1 MRFDLKRLFLMNKNQ
16 KHESEWRVHSPHIKL
31 PLVCLILPVHDEQAN
46 LVVLYD
52 RLVDVLSRCSSD
64 WNMIF
69 VDDGSRDLGPQILS
83 RLSGSDP
90 RVTVIT
96 LARNFG
102 HQASVTV
109 GLGYLQDHPFYDI
122 AIVMDTD
129 LQDPPELIPDMISHW
144 QSGSDI
150 VHAIRKNR
158 RESAL
163 KCFAYWFF
171 YRIYKALAEVDVPL
185 DSGDFCLL
193 SARAVD
199 ALNQLPERARFH
211 RGLRAYIGFKQT
223 ALPYDRPE
231 RFSGQTKYSLTKLM
245 GLALDGLVCF
255 SSVPLRLVSLMGI
268 GTFLLSILILIWVLA
283 DAISG
288 HTAPRGW
295 ASLAALVLLSAS
307 VQMIALGIVGEY
319 LRQIFLET
327 KGRPAAII
335 SNISGLGMASNQN
348 RNRTETVF
356 HRSFATKQCSELYD
370 SGEEI

>member
-1 MRFDLKRLFLMNKNQ
+1 MIPKNQ
-16 KHESEWRVHSPHIKL
+16 IHPEWRSHPSHLQKPRVQ
-31 PLVCLILPVHDEQAN
+31 VILPVHDEQAN
-46 LVVLYD
+46 LPVLYQ
-52 RLVDVLSRCSSD
+52 RLHQTLADCSSD
-64 WNMIF
+64 WNLIF
-69 VDDGSRDLGPQILS
+69 VDDGSRDGGPQWLS
-83 RLSGSDP
+83 DLASTDP

-102 HQASVTV
+102 HQAAVTV
-109 GLGYLQDHPFYDI
+109 GLGILRDHSEYDI

-129 LQDPPELIPDMISHW
+129 LQDPPELIQGLIREW
-144 QSGSDI
+144 ESGSDV
-150 VHAIRKNR
+150 VHAVRKNR
-158 RESAL
+158 RESAPKRL
-163 KCFAYWFF
+163 AYWAF

-223 ALPYDRPE
+223 TLPYDRPE
-231 RFSGQTKYSLTKLM
+231 RMAGHTKYNFAKLLR
-245 GLALDGLVCF
+245 LALDGLVCF

-268 GTFLLSILILIWVLA
+268 GTFLASLCILGWVLA
-283 DAISG
+283 DALLG

-327 KGRPAAII
+327 KGRPAAIVA
-335 SNISGLGMASNQN
+335 NISGQRFKTQGSRATRYQPEHHGLNHKTQN
-348 RNRTETVF
+348 IYLHEN
-356 HRSFATKQCSELYD
+356 
-370 SGEEI
+370 GEQR

>member
-69 VDDGSRDLGPQILS
+69 VDDGSRDLGPQIWS

-129 LQDPPELIPDMISHW
+129 LQV
-144 QSGSDI
+144 QT
-150 VHAIRKNR
+150 
-158 RESAL
+158 
-163 KCFAYWFF
+163 
-171 YRIYKALAEVDVPL
+171 
-185 DSGDFCLL
+185 
-193 SARAVD
+193 
-199 ALNQLPERARFH
+199 LN
-211 RGLRAYIGFKQT
+211 
-223 ALPYDRPE
+223 
-231 RFSGQTKYSLTKLM
+231 
-245 GLALDGLVCF
+245 
-255 SSVPLRLVSLMGI
+255 
-268 GTFLLSILILIWVLA
+268 
-283 DAISG
+283 
-288 HTAPRGW
+288 
-295 ASLAALVLLSAS
+295 
-307 VQMIALGIVGEY
+307 
-319 LRQIFLET
+319 
-327 KGRPAAII
+327 
-335 SNISGLGMASNQN
+335 
-348 RNRTETVF
+348 
-356 HRSFATKQCSELYD
+356 
-370 SGEEI
+370 